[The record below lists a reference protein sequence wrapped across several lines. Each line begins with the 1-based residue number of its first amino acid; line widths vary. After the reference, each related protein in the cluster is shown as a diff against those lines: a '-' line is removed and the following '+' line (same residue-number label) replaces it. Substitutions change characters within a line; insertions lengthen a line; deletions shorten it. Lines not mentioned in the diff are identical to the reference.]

1 MLNVNFRCQKYVKKR
16 VHGNDKE
23 NLPRAP
29 KKCPR
34 SLHFTLL
41 LWCRSRASAVEIND
55 ITIILPAT
63 IKFQISDLIY
73 CYYHNP
79 GLRPHLST
87 KWTGQKHFTNSQGT
101 NHEIW
106 MMRCSLRAPGFSR
119 VQSACLKYY

>member
-1 MLNVNFRCQKYVKKR
+1 MLNVNFRCQKYVKK
-16 VHGNDKE
+16 GFMEMTKKIYLE
-23 NLPRAP
+23 PQ
-29 KKCPR
+29 KCPR

-73 CYYHNP
+73 CYYHSP